1 MLKESGSSTPVR
13 LMRIPITGGTPKLV
27 LTTPRSS
34 VDSLRCARSPARL
47 CVIGEQT
54 SDRKRHIFTAFDPI
68 QGRGHA
74 LAQFDTKPTTD
85 AEYAWD
91 LSPDATRI
99 AIVQRSEATIH
110 LLSLSGHAP
119 TEVVVRLEGLAN
131 PGLDGTREGSV
142 RLSSTTSKG
151 SAVLHVDLE
160 GNAHLFWEPKGSIQ
174 SFSTPFTGGLLTPWA
189 VPSPDGRHLALCQWN
204 FSANMWMMENFREP
218 HVGIWLRVPVFMF
231 SRTVP

>member
-1 MLKESGSSTPVR
+1 MSPDGAWVLYLSMPKESGSSTPVR

-54 SDRKRHIFTAFDPI
+54 SDRKRLIFTAFDPI

-74 LAQFDTKPTTD
+74 LAQFDSKPTTD

-99 AIVQRSEATIH
+99 AIVQRSEETIH
-110 LLSLSGHAP
+110 LLSRSGHAP
-119 TEVVVRLEGLAN
+119 TEVVVKGWRGLQTLDWTADGKEGF
-131 PGLDGTREGSV
+131 V
-142 RLSSTTSKG
+142 SSTTSKG
-151 SAVLHVDLE
+151 SAVFQVDLE
-160 GNAHLFWEPKGSIQ
+160 ATLTSFGSQ
-174 SFSTPFTGGLLTPWA
+174 REVSRVSARLLPA
-189 VPSPDGRHLALCQWN
+189 DS
-204 FSANMWMMENFREP
+204 
-218 HVGIWLRVPVFMF
+218 
-231 SRTVP
+231 

>member
-1 MLKESGSSTPVR
+1 
-13 LMRIPITGGTPKLV
+13 LV

-34 VDSLRCARSPARL
+34 VDSLRCARSPVRL

-54 SDRKRHIFTAFDPI
+54 SDRKRLIFTAFDPI

-91 LSPDATRI
+91 LAPDATRI

-119 TEVVVRLEGLAN
+119 TELVVKGWRGLQTLDWTADGKEGFV
-131 PGLDGTREGSV
+131 T
-142 RLSSTTSKG
+142 STTSKG
-151 SAVLHVDLE
+151 SAVLQVDLE
-160 GNAHLFWEPKGSIQ
+160 GNAHLFWELEGSIQ

-204 FSANMWMMENFREP
+204 FSANMWMMENF
-218 HVGIWLRVPVFMF
+218 
-231 SRTVP
+231 